1 MRGYWRGESPR
12 SPTAVSVV
20 NLRRVVGFLTPYR
33 VRFALILATVGVEAL
48 LGLAPALLIRTIID
62 SAIGGGERGLLAVLS
77 GALVAAAAASGLV
90 GVLRSYLNTVVSQR
104 IMFDL
109 KVGTFRRLQSL
120 SLRWFTNNR
129 TGEVMSRLTS
139 DISGIND
146 VISGTLISII
156 SNVIVL
162 TSTLVTMA
170 ALSWQ
175 LTVLS
180 LIVLPWAI
188 LPTLTVG
195 RLRRRLRR
203 ERQRLNTSVSAHMQ
217 ESLGVSGFLPIKS
230 FAREEQVLEQFT
242 AQNRGLMDLQVREA
256 LVGRWF
262 FMLLALVTT
271 GGPALIYWYGGGQVI
286 SGALTLGTIVGF
298 VALIGRLYN
307 PATALM
313 SLHVDVM
320 TSMAYF
326 ERIFQYLD
334 LEPEIADAP
343 GARELPPVVGHIRF
357 DEVTL
362 EYLPGQR
369 ALEEV
374 SLEVEPGQLVALV
387 GPSGAGKT
395 SMTYLVPRFYEP
407 TRGRV
412 LVDGHLIQGVTL
424 ESLRRQIGIV
434 TQETFLF
441 HTSLRDN
448 LLFARP
454 DATQEELEAAC
465 RAAYIHEVIEELPDG
480 YDTVVGER
488 GYRLSG
494 GEKQRLAIA
503 RVVLKAP
510 RIFLLD
516 EATSSLDTHSE
527 RAIQAALGL
536 VMRGST
542 SIVIA
547 HRLSTI
553 LTADLILYLDGGR
566 ILERGSHKELLARDG
581 LYARLYR
588 EQLQGAQRSLEP
600 VGGEGAG

>member
-1 MRGYWRGESPR
+1 
-12 SPTAVSVV
+12 V
-20 NLRRVVGFLTPYR
+20 NLGRILGFLAPYR
-33 VRFALILATVGVEAL
+33 RRFALILATVGVGAL
-48 LGLAPALLIRTIID
+48 LGLVPPLLVRAIID
-62 SAIGGGERGLLAVLS
+62 SAIGGADRGLLATLS
-77 GALVAAAAASGLV
+77 GALVAAAAAGGLV

-109 KVGTFRRLQSL
+109 KVTTFRRLQSL
-120 SLRWFTNNR
+120 SLRWFTDNR

-146 VISGTLISII
+146 VISGTLVSII

-170 ALSWQ
+170 VLSGQ
-175 LTVLS
+175 LTLLA

-203 ERQRLNTSVSAHMQ
+203 ERQQLNASVSSLMQ
-217 ESLGVSGFLPIKS
+217 ESLGVSGFLLIKS
-230 FAREEQVLEQFT
+230 FAREEQTLERFT
-242 AQNRGLMDLQVREA
+242 TQNRSLMDLQVREA

-271 GGPALIYWYGGGQVI
+271 GGPALIYWYGGGQII
-286 SGALTLGTIVGF
+286 SEDLTLGTM
-298 VALIGRLYN
+298 VALIALMGRLYN
-307 PATALM
+307 PATDLM

-334 LEPEIADAP
+334 LEPEITDAP
-343 GARELPPVVGHIRF
+343 GARVLPPAAGHIRF
-357 DEVTL
+357 EGVTL

-395 SMTYLVPRFYEP
+395 SLTYLIPRFYDP
-407 TRGRV
+407 TAGRV
-412 LVDGHLIQGVTL
+412 LVDGHPVREVTL
-424 ESLRRQIGIV
+424 ESLRSQIGIV

-465 RAAYIHEVIEELPDG
+465 RAAYIHDVIQKLPDG

-503 RVVLKAP
+503 RVILKTP

-527 RAIQAALGL
+527 RAIQAALDPI
-536 VMRGST
+536 MRGST

-553 LTADLILYLDGGR
+553 LAADLILYLDGGR
-566 ILERGSHKELLARDG
+566 ILERGTHEELLAQDG

-588 EQLQGAQRSLEP
+588 EQLRGARRPVEP
-600 VGGEGAG
+600 VAEEGGE